1 MSLLSTHVT
10 RTSSLSSAEKKNM
23 YTYKYDL
30 LYLYK
35 MQSLLDKTFDF
46 LQETPTV
53 SWNAIIL
60 YMWF

>member
-1 MSLLSTHVT
+1 
-10 RTSSLSSAEKKNM
+10 
-23 YTYKYDL
+23 
-30 LYLYK
+30 